1 MKGPSSFIFG
11 LCFVFLLTLSLPT
24 QAQGIFKR
32 DKDNETP
39 KAEPQEKE
47 GLFSIFNKKEPTESD
62 KEMDA
67 VKARHKD
74 AKTDVRA
81 TKRER
86 KAAEAREEAARA
98 RANAIKAEKQAL
110 RAEEKAQKADKKAE
124 KAREKADGN
133 R

>member
-1 MKGPSSFIFG
+1 MS
-11 LCFVFLLTLSLPT
+11 LTLLATHFTSV
-24 QAQGIFKR
+24 QAQSIFKR
-32 DKDNETP
+32 DKEKETP
-39 KAEPQEKE
+39 KAEPEQKE
-47 GLFSIFNKKEPTESD
+47 GLFSIFQKKEPTESD
-62 KEMDA
+62 KEMEA

-98 RANAIKAEKQAL
+98 RADAIKAEKQAL

-124 KAREKADGN
+124 KAREKASGGG
-133 R
+133 

>member
-1 MKGPSSFIFG
+1 MNRQALLMFG
-11 LCFVFLLTLSLPT
+11 LCSAFFLTLALPT

-32 DKDNETP
+32 DKDKETQ
-39 KAEPQEKE
+39 KAEPEKQE
-47 GLFSIFNKKEPTESD
+47 GLFSIFTRKEPTESD

-67 VKARHKD
+67 VKARHKE

-98 RANAIKAEKQAL
+98 RAQAIKAEKDAL
-110 RAEEKAQKADKKAE
+110 KAEEKARKADKRAE
-124 KAREKADGN
+124 KARGKAGG